1 MRHCGAGFGQRRF
14 IPSAVNEENPKPQL
28 AANPGPPAGSAALD
42 GHPLQQA
49 PVLVVDDSRT
59 MRLALVRALNK
70 IGFCNTTEATN
81 GRQALELARAKP
93 FALMLLDMEMPEMNG
108 MDVLVTLK
116 ADRDLSGLPVIVI
129 SGAEQVES
137 AVNCIELGAEDFLP
151 KPFNP
156 TLLRARVT
164 SSLEKKRLRDLD
176 RLRLAQ
182 LQAEKDLLQ
191 TEKDRSERLLL
202 NILPKPI
209 AERLKLGE
217 HTIANGHPIV
227 TVMFADLVGFT
238 ALSRRTAPAD
248 LVGILNGIFTT
259 FDLLVER
266 SCLEKIK
273 TIGDSYMLAGG
284 IPLARDDHAQA
295 VADVALEMIIALDRM
310 NAANG
315 TDLKMRIGINT
326 GPIIAGVIGKRKF
339 TYDLWGDTVNLA
351 SRMESSGVPGAIQVS
366 ESTYQTLQEDF
377 VLVER
382 GMVQCKGIGEVK
394 TYFLKERRTVVW
406 NTGTGGGSPPL

>member
-1 MRHCGAGFGQRRF
+1 M
-14 IPSAVNEENPKPQL
+14 
-28 AANPGPPAGSAALD
+28 
-42 GHPLQQA
+42 
-49 PVLVVDDSRT
+49 VDDSRT
-59 MRLALVRALNK
+59 MRLALIRALNAL
-70 IGFCNTTEATN
+70 GFRNITEATN
-81 GRQALELARAKP
+81 GRQALDLVLARA
-93 FALMLLDMEMPEMNG
+93 FDLVLLDMEMPEMTG
-108 MDVLVTLK
+108 MEVLVAIKTN
-116 ADRDLSGLPVIVI
+116 RQLSGLPVIVI
-129 SGAEQVES
+129 SGAEQVEN
-137 AVNCIELGAEDFLP
+137 AVNCIELGAEDYLP

-182 LQAEKDLLQ
+182 LQAEKELLEI
-191 TEKDRSERLLL
+191 EKDKSERLLL
-202 NILPKPI
+202 NILPKAI

-217 HTIANGHPIV
+217 RTIANGHPIV

-238 ALSRRTAPAD
+238 ALSRRTAPGD
-248 LVGILNGIFTT
+248 LVGILNGIFTS

-284 IPLARDDHAQA
+284 IPLQRDDHAQA
-295 VADVALEMIIALDRM
+295 VADVALQMITALDRM

-326 GPIIAGVIGKRKF
+326 GPIVAGVIGKRKF
-339 TYDLWGDTVNLA
+339 TYDLWGDTVNVA
-351 SRMESSGVPGAIQVS
+351 SRMESSGLPGEIHVS
-366 ESTYQTLQEDF
+366 ENTYQALKDDF

-382 GMVQCKGIGEVK
+382 GIIQCKGIGDVK
-394 TYFLKERRTVVW
+394 TFFLKERRTIVW
-406 NTGTGGGSPPL
+406 GAGAATAGPSA